1 MVGNVDEHC
10 QTGITGFFYRNGS
23 TGVSYTVVYHASDVT
38 DIQHIL
44 ENDVEKNLNNLTDVD
59 KDYIRNV
66 FQGEKA
72 LGKQPLYR
80 SNEARW
86 EGESLNIPTYT
97 ASNAHSIIIYLLLFI
112 SGL

>member
-1 MVGNVDEHC
+1 MSNRYYC
-10 QTGITGFFYRNGS
+10 FFFYRNGS
-23 TGVSYTVVYHASDVT
+23 TGVSYTVVLHASDVT

-44 ENDVEKNLNNLTDVD
+44 ENDVEKNLTNLEDVD
-59 KDYIRNV
+59 TDYIRNV

-72 LGKQPLYR
+72 SGKQPLYR

-97 ASNAHSIIIYLLLFI
+97 ASNAHTIIIYLLLFI
-112 SGL
+112 TGL